1 MKNLKH
7 RGPPGQFE
15 GKLIVAM
22 PDMNS
27 DTFSEAVVFMCA
39 HNDDGALG
47 FIINK
52 SAPMA
57 LSDLVAHTELA
68 EEEQFVISRTEAEET
83 PVFAGGPV
91 DQHRG
96 FVLHSDEYSNSA
108 TLPVWR
114 DLALTSSLQIL
125 RAIASGTGPRNAA
138 VFLGYAGWSAGQL
151 EAEMADNAW
160 LVVDAE
166 RDFIFDRHV
175 ETKYQRALQ
184 SIGISSANFISEAG
198 RA

>member
-1 MKNLKH
+1 MEKLKH
-7 RGPPGQFE
+7 RGPAGQFE
-15 GKLIVAM
+15 GKLLVAM

-27 DTFSEAVVFMCA
+27 DAFAQTVVFVCA

-47 FIINK
+47 FIVNRP
-52 SAPMA
+52 APMQ
-57 LSDLVAHTELA
+57 LPDLLANTELA
-68 EEEQFVISRTEAEET
+68 EEEPLVIARPGQAET

-96 FVLHSDEYSNSA
+96 FVLHTDEYSNSA
-108 TLPVWR
+108 TLPVWK

-125 RAIASGTGPRNAA
+125 RSIASGTGPRRAA

-151 EAEMADNAW
+151 EAEMSENAW
-160 LVVDAE
+160 LTVDADS
-166 RDFIFDRHV
+166 DFVFDDRA
-175 ETKYQRALQ
+175 ETKYERALQ
-184 SIGISSANFISEAG
+184 SIGISSANFIADAG